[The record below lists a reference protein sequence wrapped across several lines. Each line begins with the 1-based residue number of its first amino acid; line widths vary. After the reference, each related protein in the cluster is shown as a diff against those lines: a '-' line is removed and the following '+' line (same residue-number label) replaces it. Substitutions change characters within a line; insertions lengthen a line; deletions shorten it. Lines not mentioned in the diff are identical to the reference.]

1 VKALL
6 SVINSPTC
14 PLEILSLSNNLSVSH
29 SSICNFFE
37 SLNSP
42 HLRELHLS
50 ACNLG
55 SSVSGPISSFLRS
68 SRSIHLDRLELNAN
82 ALGPSA
88 VIEIVNALEEGN
100 FTLSGSLGLF
110 ANEPVVAVPTD
121 DDGIALQPTEMPDAE
136 REPAV
141 EGSKA
146 QQEAI
151 EFTLPAI
158 LARNR
163 TLTRRTRRAAMRTL
177 APARII
183 LLGRGPN
190 ANEIAKQV
198 IGSLPSTSST
208 AHTTPTFDI
217 LALPIEI
224 VHTIIKHVRDADA
237 FSPSQWTQFLEF
249 ACDRKTIGVGMA
261 EYLHRVGMERWE
273 LSSIRRV

>member
-1 VKALL
+1 M
-6 SVINSPTC
+6 INSPTC
-14 PLEILSLSNNLSVSH
+14 PLEILSLSNNLSISH
-29 SSICNFFE
+29 RSISNLFE

-55 SSVSGPISSFLRS
+55 SSVSAPISSFLRS
-68 SRSIHLDRLELNAN
+68 SRSNHLDRLELNAN
-82 ALGPSA
+82 ALGPGA
-88 VIEIVNALEEGN
+88 VIEIVGALEEGN

-110 ANEPVVAVPTD
+110 ANEPNVAVRTD
-121 DDGIALQPTEMPDAE
+121 DDGIALQPTEMPE
-136 REPAV
+136 EESEPVV

-146 QQEAI
+146 QQDAI

-190 ANEIAKQV
+190 ASEIAKQV
-198 IGSLPSTSST
+198 IGNLPSSSSSSSATSSR
-208 AHTTPTFDI
+208 FDI

-224 VHTIIKHVRDADA
+224 IHTIIKHVRDADA
-237 FSPSQWTQFLEF
+237 FSPLQWTRFLEF
-249 ACDRKTIGVGMA
+249 ACDRTTIGVGMT
-261 EYLHRVGMERWE
+261 EYLSRIGMERWE
-273 LSSIRRV
+273 LSTVKRVVVE